1 MADIAGFET
10 TRIASPLTRDSSTL
24 ARAREAQM
32 RFIPD
37 ETYVAALARY
47 RSKVRRLEAGNLVT
61 KELLA
66 RSKRALSKSRELL
79 ATPAPKVWL
88 GRQGFNLLED
98 KNPTD

>member
-1 MADIAGFET
+1 
-10 TRIASPLTRDSSTL
+10 
-24 ARAREAQM
+24 M

-47 RSKVRRLEAGNLVT
+47 RSMVRRLEAGNLLT

-66 RSKRALSKSRELL
+66 RSKRALSKSRVLL
-79 ATPAPKVWL
+79 ATPAPKVWP
-88 GRQGFNLLED
+88 GRQGFNLSED